1 MLRRSAAKRSTYPI
15 QCWLSRGGNGKLP
28 FIQAQLKA
36 RITASNHQR
45 ATRRRSGCLPKSR
58 PRTADPA
65 KLASPT
71 TTRKASLEI
80 TNTSITTR
88 LLFKVSYLR
97 TPSTATVSFTSYSL
111 DCAMNF
117 RTGAHFTFRSLTLP
131 GDISLV
137 TVTGFVTLWNVESP
151 VTVYCW
157 SLTFWT

>member
-1 MLRRSAAKRSTYPI
+1 MAATAIP
-15 QCWLSRGGNGKLP
+15 P
-28 FIQAQLKA
+28 A
-36 RITASNHQR
+36 TASS
-45 ATRRRSGCLPKSR
+45 ASI
-58 PRTADPA
+58 ADPA
-65 KLASPT
+65 KNNMTAETKSGRASSKDARREAVSNSLCEAGKSNDHQKSQPRNHEHIHHTQAPVQGKLLTNAFYGYGQLHIVLAP
-71 TTRKASLEI
+71 
-80 TNTSITTR
+80 
-88 LLFKVSYLR
+88 
-97 TPSTATVSFTSYSL
+97 L